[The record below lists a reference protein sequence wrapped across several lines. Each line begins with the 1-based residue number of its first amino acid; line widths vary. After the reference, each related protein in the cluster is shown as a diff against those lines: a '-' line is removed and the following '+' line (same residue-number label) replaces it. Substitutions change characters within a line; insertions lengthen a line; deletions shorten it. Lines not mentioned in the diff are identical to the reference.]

1 MSKESRTKQTAKN
14 MTWGFASQF
23 VAMVLSFVSRTVFIR
38 YLGAE
43 YLGIN
48 SVFSD
53 VLNLLSM
60 ADLGFNTAMAYSF
73 YKPLAMKD
81 EKKLAAL
88 VTFYSNVYRIIAIS
102 ITVIGLILVPFLR
115 VIVKT
120 ETDIPLLE
128 VYYLFSLAGVII
140 SYLFVYKTTILTA
153 DQKNYELTSINI
165 YISFGKTFLQILA
178 LVLWQNYIVYL
189 AIGVVLQFI
198 RNLIATRKAEKYY
211 PYIKNKEKLSKEDK
225 ESIYKNLRSVV
236 IYKLSNTLF
245 TGTDNIIISMIVG
258 IGIAG
263 LYSNYLMISQKLLL
277 VLQIIFSALT
287 ASIGNVIAKE
297 NSQKRYEVFVSI
309 QSLSFIMSGVI
320 TCGFFLVINDFIT
333 VWLGANFTL
342 DFLTVVAI
350 TLNTYLSCILQPF
363 WVYRDATGLYMKTKY
378 VSLAGSI
385 LNIVLSVILG
395 LWLGLAGILLAT
407 VISRLSSYFLYE
419 PIVLF
424 KDFFD
429 KSATGYYTSIAK
441 NALIALAS
449 CVLLKLLLDRF
460 TIDSWPKLIVEIIF
474 VGLVVSLIYII
485 FYHNTDG
492 FKMISNKV
500 KSFIKKRS

>member
-38 YLGAE
+38 YLGAD

-48 SVFSD
+48 SVFAD

-81 EKKLAAL
+81 EKKLADL

-120 ETDIPLLE
+120 NTDIPLLE
-128 VYYLFSLAGVII
+128 VYYLFSLAGVVI

-153 DQKNYELTSINI
+153 DQRNYELTSINI
-165 YISFGKTFLQILA
+165 YISFAKTFLQIIA
-178 LVLWQNYIVYL
+178 LILWQNYIVYL
-189 AIGVVLQFI
+189 AIGIVLQFI
-198 RNLIATRKAEKYY
+198 SNLIATKKAEKYY
-211 PYIKNKEKLSKEDK
+211 PYIKQKETLSKEEK
-225 ESIYKNLRSVV
+225 SAIYKNMRSVF
-236 IYKLSNTLF
+236 IYKLSNSLF
-245 TGTDNIIISMIVG
+245 TGTDNIIISMLVG

-277 VLQIIFSALT
+277 VLQIIFSSLT

-297 NSQKRYEVFVSI
+297 NAQKRYEIFVSI

-320 TCGFFLVINDFIT
+320 SCGFFLVINDFVS
-333 VWLGANFTL
+333 VWLGTNYTL
-342 DFLTVVAI
+342 DFLTVIAI
-350 TLNTYLSCILQPF
+350 SLNTYLSCILQPF

-385 LNIVLSVILG
+385 LNIILSVVLG

-407 VISRLSSYFLYE
+407 FISKLSSYFFYE
-419 PIVLF
+419 PVILF

-429 KSATGYYTSIAK
+429 KKATAYYISIAK
-441 NALIALAS
+441 NFLIALVS
-449 CVLLKLLLDRF
+449 CILLKLVLDQF
-460 TIDSWPKLIVEIIF
+460 VIDNWLKLIVEIIF
-474 VGLVVSLIYII
+474 VGGVVSVIYII

-492 FKMISNKV
+492 FKMIANKV
-500 KSFIKKRS
+500 KSFIKK

>member
-1 MSKESRTKQTAKN
+1 
-14 MTWGFASQF
+14 
-23 VAMVLSFVSRTVFIR
+23 
-38 YLGAE
+38 
-43 YLGIN
+43 
-48 SVFSD
+48 
-53 VLNLLSM
+53 M

-88 VTFYSNVYRIIAIS
+88 VTFYSNVYRIIALS

-120 ETDIPLLE
+120 NTDIPLLE
-128 VYYLFSLAGVII
+128 VYYLFSLAGVVI

-153 DQKNYELTSINI
+153 DQRNYELTSINI
-165 YISFGKTFLQILA
+165 YISFAKTFLQIIA
-178 LVLWQNYIVYL
+178 LILWQNYIVYL
-189 AIGVVLQFI
+189 AIGIVLQFTS
-198 RNLIATRKAEKYY
+198 NLIATKKAEKYY
-211 PYIKNKEKLSKEDK
+211 PYIKQKETLSKEEK
-225 ESIYKNLRSVV
+225 SAIYKNMRSVF
-236 IYKLSNTLF
+236 IYKLSNSLF
-245 TGTDNIIISMIVG
+245 TGTDNIIISMLVG

-277 VLQIIFSALT
+277 VLQIIFSSLT

-297 NSQKRYEVFVSI
+297 NAQKRYEIFVSI

-320 TCGFFLVINDFIT
+320 SCGFFLVINDFVS
-333 VWLGANFTL
+333 VWLGTNYTL
-342 DFLTVVAI
+342 DFLTVIAI
-350 TLNTYLSCILQPF
+350 SLNTYLSCILQPF

-385 LNIVLSVILG
+385 LNIILSVVLG

-407 VISRLSSYFLYE
+407 FISKLSSYFFYE
-419 PIVLF
+419 PVILF

-429 KSATGYYTSIAK
+429 KKATAYYISIAK
-441 NALIALAS
+441 NFLIALVS
-449 CVLLKLLLDRF
+449 CILLKLVLDQF
-460 TIDSWPKLIVEIIF
+460 VIDNWLKLIVEIIF
-474 VGLVVSLIYII
+474 VGGVVSVIYII

-492 FKMISNKV
+492 FKMIANKI
-500 KSFIKKRS
+500 KGFIKK